1 MTMKTVE
8 PELRDTLVDQLR
20 SAVGDEHVCSSPED
34 LDRYSRCTI
43 PWQSRCA
50 AVVFPNTTEEVAK
63 IVAIARSN
71 RIPLWP
77 FSTGRNWGYGT
88 TLATCDG
95 AIVLILQRMN
105 RILEVNEE
113 LAYAVIEPGVTY
125 EQFNRHL
132 RENGHRLWI
141 DCIDGTAHG
150 SVIGNALDRG
160 VGATPYGDHFGNL
173 CGMEV
178 VLPDGEVIRT
188 AGSSAG
194 PATWNTHKWGLGPYL
209 EGLFTQS
216 NLGIVT
222 KAGIWLMPQPEH
234 FNSYVF
240 QVSSEK
246 HLPAVLDA
254 LRRLALA
261 GVVNTKVHVIN
272 DFVSLTLITQRRHES
287 VSTNGALSETELEQ
301 LGRKYR
307 ISPWT
312 CAGGIYGTRAQVRL
326 QRSLLRRALRRHGKL
341 TFVSD
346 AALPFIERIVRWS
359 ERNESLRR
367 VTERVAGTSL
377 AVLRSA
383 PYVHRLQ
390 QGIPTEFF
398 VRHAYF
404 RNARNRPDRDVD
416 PARDRCGLIWFAPI
430 LPYSNEHLQPYLQ
443 ACRTRFREFG
453 FDFYVAMLLMNPR
466 SMICLMSV
474 LYDRDEP
481 EEASRAQQLYE
492 TLLCDMLER
501 GYQQYRAGLSSW
513 NTVFLGAPGLEQLA
527 HRIKAAVD
535 PDRILAPGHYGVR

>member
-1 MTMKTVE
+1 M
-8 PELRDTLVDQLR
+8 
-20 SAVGDEHVCSSPED
+20 
-34 LDRYSRCTI
+34 
-43 PWQSRCA
+43 
-50 AVVFPNTTEEVAK
+50 
-63 IVAIARSN
+63 
-71 RIPLWP
+71 
-77 FSTGRNWGYGT
+77 
-88 TLATCDG
+88 
-95 AIVLILQRMN
+95 ILQRMN

-125 EQFNRHL
+125 EQFEQHL

-141 DCIDGTAHG
+141 DCIDGTPHG

-160 VGATPYGDHFGNL
+160 VGATPYGDHFGSL

-178 VLPDGEVIRT
+178 VLPDGDVFRT
-188 AGSSAG
+188 AASSAG

-209 EGLFTQS
+209 EGLFAQS

-240 QVSSEK
+240 QVADEK

-254 LRRLALA
+254 LRQLALA

-272 DFVSLTLITQRRHES
+272 DFVSLTLVTQRSQES
-287 VSTNGALSETELEQ
+287 VAAEGPLREAEFARL
-301 LGRKYR
+301 RAKYG

-312 CAGGIYGTRAQVRL
+312 CAGGVYGTRAQVRL
-326 QRSLLRRALRRHGKL
+326 QRSLLRRALGRYGKL

-346 AALPFIERIVRWS
+346 AGLPFIERIVKFA
-359 ERNESLRR
+359 ERNAWWRR
-367 VTERVAGTSL
+367 ATERVAGTSL

-383 PYVHRLQ
+383 PYVHHLQ

-404 RNARNRPDRDVD
+404 RNPRARPEGNVD

-430 LPYSNEHLQPYLQ
+430 LPYSNGHLQPYLR
-443 ACRTRFREFG
+443 ACHDRFGEYG

-474 LYDRDEP
+474 IYD
-481 EEASRAQQLYE
+481 ASRPDETERAQRLYE
-492 TLLCDMLER
+492 SLLSDMLER
-501 GYQQYRAGLSSW
+501 GYQQYRASLPSW
-513 NTVFLGAPGLEQLA
+513 DTVYSGAPKLERLV
-527 HRIKAAVD
+527 RKIKAAID
-535 PDRILAPGHYGVR
+535 PDRILAPGRYGIR